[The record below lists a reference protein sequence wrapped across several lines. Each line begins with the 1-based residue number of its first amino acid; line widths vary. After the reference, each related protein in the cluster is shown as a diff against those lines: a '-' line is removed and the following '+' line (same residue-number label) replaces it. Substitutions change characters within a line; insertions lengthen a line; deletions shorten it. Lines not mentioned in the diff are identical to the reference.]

1 LKLNRA
7 AVGSS
12 NAEGGGKC
20 VGVVNNVAL
29 TGDVKAGAVIVD
41 ESIAAT
47 RAARTGAAG
56 APAVA
61 RAPDVIEAVESKLW

>member
-47 RAARTGAAG
+47 RAARTGLG
-56 APAVA
+56 PL
-61 RAPDVIEAVESKLW
+61 PSHEPLMS